1 MRSGEFTCPSREA
14 FLPDML
20 SPGDIAVDSHVSPS
34 HLVVSL
40 KRNKNDPFAV
50 GVKLHLGT
58 TGDILCPV
66 RAILGYLAIRP
77 TLPGPLFLFSDGAT
91 LSRPRLVDSLRQVL
105 NTAGVDASG
114 YSGHSF
120 RIGAATT
127 AAQMGLG
134 DSLIK
139 SLGRWKSSAF
149 TLYIRP
155 PWDRLSS
162 VSATLASSRPQQV

>member
-1 MRSGEFTCPSREA
+1 
-14 FLPDML
+14 ML

-40 KRNKNDPFAV
+40 KRSKNDPFAV

-77 TLPGPLFLFSDGAT
+77 PIPGPLFLFSDGAT

-105 NTAGVDASG
+105 NAVGVDASG

-120 RIGAATT
+120 CIGAATT
-127 AAQMGLG
+127 AAQMGLR

-139 SLGRWKSSAF
+139 SVGRWKLSAF
-149 TLYIRP
+149 TLYSTP
-155 PWDRLSS
+155 MG
-162 VSATLASSRPQQV
+162 